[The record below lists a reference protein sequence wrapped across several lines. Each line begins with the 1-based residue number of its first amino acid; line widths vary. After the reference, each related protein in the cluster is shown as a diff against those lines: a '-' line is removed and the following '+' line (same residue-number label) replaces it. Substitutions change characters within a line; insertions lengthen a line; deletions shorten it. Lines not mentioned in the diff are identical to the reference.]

1 MFSQTYAAPCTI
13 LDTCQGFNFF
23 CPSKQLNVTNK
34 EVSLEWGLK
43 FAIWDVYLRKWLFFI
58 NISLPWPLCC
68 ACSQKYSLIFCWWRM
83 VSFWQIVRERNF
95 QGAFSPLIK
104 CLNER
109 ISSTKGFF
117 LRKLELF
124 YTCITNYFIIALFYC
139 TIFGKKIC
147 KNRFFVDV
155 GCVGQ
160 KFIFSVKR
168 FSSVIILVDN

>member
-1 MFSQTYAAPCTI
+1 MAVHMFSQTYAAPCTI

-43 FAIWDVYLRKWLFFI
+43 FASWDVYLRKWLFFI

-95 QGAFSPLIK
+95 QGSFSPLIK

-117 LRKLELF
+117 
-124 YTCITNYFIIALFYC
+124 CGNWNYFILALL
-139 TIFGKKIC
+139 TI
-147 KNRFFVDV
+147 
-155 GCVGQ
+155 
-160 KFIFSVKR
+160 
-168 FSSVIILVDN
+168 L